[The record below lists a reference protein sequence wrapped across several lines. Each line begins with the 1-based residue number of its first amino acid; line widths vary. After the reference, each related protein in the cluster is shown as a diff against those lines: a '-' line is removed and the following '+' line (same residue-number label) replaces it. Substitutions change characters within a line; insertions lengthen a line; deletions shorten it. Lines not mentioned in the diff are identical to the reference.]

1 MKPAGSGTAAEHQAA
16 RHDFG
21 AALGPFPCRTP
32 AAGPAGPHAESPAAP
47 TPQQGRAPHARP
59 RAGEAAA
66 PPEGSPRFRHSL
78 RREGS
83 SSRLRAASPRGRLRP
98 PRSRQHARSS
108 TPSIAAAW
116 HDTTRHGTARLG
128 PARRPAAPLR
138 AGGPA
143 AQSPAP
149 GRAEQRPHPAEGG
162 RGAGRR
168 RAEGPQGS
176 PASGRWGR
184 LGGRNGWEPR
194 VPHEQSCACPA
205 YKLSAGSLP
214 ALRLTCPR
222 KPCGTR
228 AGNH

>member
-16 RHDFG
+16 RHGFG

-116 HDTTRHGTARLG
+116 HDTARHGSARPGATPSRSSPRRGTGCAEPCPGEGRAATPPRGRRERRGAEARGGAAGQSRLGSLG
-128 PARRPAAPLR
+128 PARGEERL
-138 AGGPA
+138 G
-143 AQSPAP
+143 AP
-149 GRAEQRPHPAEGG
+149 GPTRAELRV
-162 RGAGRR
+162 
-168 RAEGPQGS
+168 S
-176 PASGRWGR
+176 R
-184 LGGRNGWEPR
+184 L
-194 VPHEQSCACPA
+194 
-205 YKLSAGSLP
+205 
-214 ALRLTCPR
+214 
-222 KPCGTR
+222 
-228 AGNH
+228 